1 MVMKEEFEV
10 TMRLC
15 KVGSHTFA
23 WDGKA
28 LTLVRKVNGK
38 YVHMGRYDPEKD
50 EFLGMSDAAR
60 KDAKAAHSILSV
72 IPPQIE
78 IQTV

>member
-1 MVMKEEFEV
+1 
-10 TMRLC
+10 MRLC

-23 WDGKA
+23 WDGKV

-38 YVHMGRYDPEKD
+38 YVHVGKYDPGKD

-60 KDAKAAHSILSV
+60 KDAKAAYSILSV
-72 IPPQIE
+72 IPPQIS

>member
-1 MVMKEEFEV
+1 
-10 TMRLC
+10 MRLC

-23 WDGKA
+23 WDGKV
-28 LTLVRKVNGK
+28 LTQVTKVHGK
-38 YVHMGRYDPEKD
+38 YVHTGKYDPSKD

-60 KDAKAAHSILSV
+60 KDAKAAYSILSV
-72 IPPQIE
+72 IPPQIT